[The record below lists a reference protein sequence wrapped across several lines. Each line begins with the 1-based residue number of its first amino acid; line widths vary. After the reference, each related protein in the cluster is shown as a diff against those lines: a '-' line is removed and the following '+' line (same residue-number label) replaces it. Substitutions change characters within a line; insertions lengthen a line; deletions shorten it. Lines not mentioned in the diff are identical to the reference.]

1 MAHTVFSDKMAGP
14 LNEPPS
20 PETARPKSPNR
31 DVLKR
36 GAICRS
42 GFAVGPFANY
52 QLFSNLNSQRD
63 ALRNFDSVT

>member
-31 DVLKR
+31 YVLER
-36 GAICRS
+36 GAICRR
-42 GFAVGPFANY
+42 GFAVGPFTNY

-63 ALRNFDSVT
+63 ALQNFGSVT